1 MNNNEKRETMAKASR
16 QEGIPDAAER
26 MWSLVNEIVK

>member
-1 MNNNEKRETMAKASR
+1 MGDPEKKAMMAKASR

-26 MWSLVNEIVK
+26 LWSLVNEIVK

>member
-1 MNNNEKRETMAKASR
+1 MNDAEKREAMAKASR

-26 MWSLVNEIVK
+26 LWSLVNDIVK